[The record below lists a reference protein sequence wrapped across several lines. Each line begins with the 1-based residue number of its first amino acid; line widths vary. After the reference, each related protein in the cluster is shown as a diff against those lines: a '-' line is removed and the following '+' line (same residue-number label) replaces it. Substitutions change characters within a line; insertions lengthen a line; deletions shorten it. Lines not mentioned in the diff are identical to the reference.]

1 MNRKV
6 PIVLC
11 LVICVLLAV
20 IVLPKGADTAE
31 KLQKYGELEKQKQEA
46 IASGKD
52 YIVAKGNSI
61 EVYNAAVENITEGY
75 SLTSGGKTR
84 EDAIEFLAERAAL
97 VEEAKRNGITVSDSE
112 VKDYIALQKE
122 AGRNAVNMDE
132 FESFLK
138 GAEMTYDEYWDSQY
152 EMLEQELYI
161 GKLSGIVKIDD
172 EYRKE
177 ILAKEKLVI
186 LD

>member
-1 MNRKV
+1 MNRKAL
-6 PIVLC
+6 IVLC
-11 LVICVLLAV
+11 LVICVLLAF

-52 YIVAKGNSI
+52 YVVAKGNSI

-112 VKDYIALQKE
+112 VKDYISLQKE

-132 FESFLK
+132 FEKFLE

>member
-1 MNRKV
+1 MKKKSLL
-6 PIVLC
+6 IVL
-11 LVICVLLAV
+11 VILLA
-20 IVLPKGADTAE
+20 IVAMVFAKGTDTVG
-31 KLQKYGELEKQKQEA
+31 KLKKYGELEKQKQEA

-52 YIVAKGNSI
+52 YVVAKGENIEIYNS
-61 EVYNAAVENITEGY
+61 AVENITAGY
-75 SLTSGGKTR
+75 LLTESAKTR
-84 EDAIEFLAERAAL
+84 EDAIKFLAERMAL
-97 VEEAKRNGITVSDSE
+97 VEEAKRNGITVSDAE
-112 VKDYIALQKE
+112 AKEYISLQKE

-132 FESFLK
+132 FEKFLE

-161 GKLSGIVKIDD
+161 GKLHGIVQVDD

-177 ILAKEKLVI
+177 ILAKENLVI